1 MKTVGLIVLG
11 LLVAVF
17 AFIGILYST
26 RGTPLKTVR
35 AFGDET
41 GPPPVG
47 DSLFRQTM
55 ELLTSTEL
63 TPGNHVEVMINGD
76 QTYPRLFDDLRS
88 ARETITMQMY
98 YCQPGAMA
106 DSFKTILSDRARAG
120 VRVLFLVDAFGAQ
133 NLSKKYLD
141 SLSQAG
147 VRVAQFRPVHWYSLH
162 KAQSRSHIRVVV
174 IDGRT
179 SWTGGFGIADKWF
192 GDGRSKDSWR
202 DTNARFTG
210 PAVAQHQATFVAGWV
225 EATGELLTGPLF
237 FPEPAVSA
245 TGVDASLMHLAPTIG
260 STPAE
265 RFLALS
271 IAGARKTLYIT
282 NSYFV
287 PDDDFRRLMINAAKR
302 GVDVRIL
309 TTGAETDIKTTW
321 YAGRG
326 HYEELLRGG
335 VRVYEYQPSMMH
347 AKSLVVDGLWSS
359 LGTMNFDNRSLVFN
373 DESQINVLD
382 ASFGGTMNAIFL
394 EDLKYAKEIVLEEF
408 QNRPWMNKLLERGAT
423 ALGRVL

>member
-35 AFGDET
+35 AFGDEN

-47 DSLFRQTM
+47 DTLFRQTM
-55 ELLTSTEL
+55 ELLTSSEL

-106 DSFKTILSDRARAG
+106 DSFKTILSDRAKAG

-133 NLSKKYLD
+133 NLSEEYFD

-147 VRVAQFRPVHWYSLH
+147 VKVAQFRPVHWYSLH

-174 IDGRT
+174 VDGRT

-192 GDGRSKDSWR
+192 GDGRSKESWR

-210 PAVAQHQATFVAGWV
+210 PAVRQHQATFVAGWV

-237 FPEPAVSA
+237 FPEPMVSD

-287 PDDDFRRLMINAAKR
+287 PDDDFRRLMTNAVKR

-347 AKSLVVDGLWSS
+347 AKSLVVDGIWSS

-382 ASFGGTMNAIFL
+382 PAFGATMDSIFL
-394 EDLKYAKEIVLEEF
+394 EDLKYAREIVLDEF
-408 QNRPWMNKLLERGAT
+408 QKRPWTNKLLERGAT